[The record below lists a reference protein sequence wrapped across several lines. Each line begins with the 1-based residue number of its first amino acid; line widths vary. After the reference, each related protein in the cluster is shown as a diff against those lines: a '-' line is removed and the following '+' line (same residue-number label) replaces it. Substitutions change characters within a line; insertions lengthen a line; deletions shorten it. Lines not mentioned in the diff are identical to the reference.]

1 MGWDLEGE
9 DEDEGEEDDYGDEE
23 DDEANPYF
31 ERENGQPRT
40 LTPAEQK
47 QLLLGAPPGST
58 ALSTA
63 AAASSTTHKPPP
75 AKPAP
80 AAAAA
85 AAKAP
90 ATAPAFGGAPI
101 PALNMNVLSDAKPL
115 SYHSEFTAAEARN
128 AAAGI
133 PTTSEAS
140 AHVDKLLYG
149 GQPGGPPKLQP
160 LSAVNA

>member
-1 MGWDLEGE
+1 MGWDLEGD

-58 ALSTA
+58 AFSAA

-75 AKPAP
+75 AKPP
-80 AAAAA
+80 PAAAA